1 MRGILPAIREA
12 GAELVIVGNGTPD
25 MARAF
30 NDELGLEAPLYT
42 DPTRRTYALA
52 GFKRGVL
59 ATFSA
64 KGVAHAARAWRR
76 GFRQTATRGDALQQ
90 GGLLVVE
97 RGGRILYAHRDSE
110 AGDLASNDEV
120 LAALQ
125 SVSSRRA

>member
-1 MRGILPAIREA
+1 LRGILPAIREA
-12 GAELVIVGNGTPD
+12 GAELAIVGNGTPD

-30 NDELGLEAPLYT
+30 HDELALDAPLYT
-42 DPTRRTYALA
+42 DPSRRTYALA

-59 ATFSA
+59 ATFTPR
-64 KGVAHAARAWRR
+64 GVAHAARAWRK

-97 RGGRILYAHRDSE
+97 RGGRILFAHRDSE

-120 LAALQ
+120 LAAL
-125 SVSSRRA
+125 RLPAG